1 MEREQVMFNS
11 KSLLLACAAA
21 GVFAAIGMGNGMARA
36 NTITDNFNSDT
47 VGAFSSSGD
56 TLFTN
61 SAGTVKIVNIATGNN
76 VAQFS
81 AAANLDTKT
90 AAGNAPWKP
99 TLAAPLTITGDW
111 TFVSAPDYNDE
122 LHIYT
127 RESAS
132 GSGIRFGIGIDQYKT
147 GLAYVFAD
155 QYGASNFTG
164 TTTTNTPS
172 YTGNFTTTVAL
183 GDVLAFTVTDNGS
196 AISLNVTD
204 TNTGATA
211 ALTGTSTFAPT
222 NNDYLASFLSN
233 ESYTG
238 GGTGQG
244 NLDNVTI
251 TNSAVPEPAALGLM
265 AVAGTAILLV
275 GKRKR
280 A

>member
-11 KSLLLACAAA
+11 KSLLLAGAAA
-21 GVFAAIGMGNGMARA
+21 GVFAAIGLGNGMARA

-61 SAGTVKIVNIATGNN
+61 SSGAVNIVTVATGNN
-76 VAQFS
+76 VAQFN
-81 AAANLDTKT
+81 AAANLDTQT
-90 AAGNAPWKP
+90 ANGNAPWKP

-132 GSGIRFGIGIDQYKT
+132 GNGIRFGIGIDQ
-147 GLAYVFAD
+147 GASGGPAYIFAD
-155 QYGASNFTG
+155 LSGATG
-164 TTTTNTPS
+164 TGTISVGTPV
-172 YTGNFTTTVAL
+172 YTGNFTTSVAL
-183 GDVLAFTVTDNGS
+183 KDVLAFTVTDNGNS
-196 AISLNVTD
+196 ISLNVTD
-204 TNTGATA
+204 NNTGATA
-211 ALTGTSTFAPT
+211 SLTGTSDYTPT
-222 NNDYLASFLSN
+222 NNDYLVSFLSN

-238 GGTGQG
+238 SGTGKG

-251 TNSAVPEPAALGLM
+251 TNAAVPEPATLGLM

-275 GKRKR
+275 GKRKG

>member
-1 MEREQVMFNS
+1 MFNS
-11 KSLLLACAAA
+11 KLLLLAGAAA
-21 GVFAAIGMGNGMARA
+21 GVFAAIGLGNGTARA

-47 VGAFSSSGD
+47 VGAFNSSGD
-56 TLFTN
+56 TLFTD
-61 SAGTVKIVNIATGNN
+61 SSGTVKIVNIATGNN

-127 RESAS
+127 RESGS
-132 GSGIRFGIGIDQYKT
+132 GSGIRFGIGIHQGSNT
-147 GLAYVFAD
+147 GNAYIFAD

-164 TTTTNTPS
+164 ATTANTPS

-183 GDVLAFTVTDNGS
+183 NDVLAFTVTDNGS

-204 TNTGATA
+204 TRTGATA
-211 ALTGTSTFAPT
+211 SLTGSSTFAPT
-222 NNDYLASFLSN
+222 NNDYLVSFLSN
-233 ESYTG
+233 EAYTG
-238 GGTGQG
+238 SGTGLG
-244 NLDNVTI
+244 NLDNVFI
-251 TNSAVPEPAALGLM
+251 TNSAVPEPATLGLM
-265 AVAGTAILLV
+265 SVLGTALLI

>member
-1 MEREQVMFNS
+1 MFNS
-11 KSLLLACAAA
+11 KSQLLACAAA
-21 GVFAAIGMGNGMARA
+21 GVFAAIGMGGGMAKA
-36 NTITDNFNSDT
+36 NTITDNFNSDA
-47 VGAFSSSGD
+47 VGAFNSSGD

-111 TFVSAPDYNDE
+111 TFLSAPDYNDE

-132 GSGIRFGIGIDQYKT
+132 GDGIRFGIGIHHGSNT
-147 GLAYVFAD
+147 GPAYVFAD
-155 QYGASNFTG
+155 QYGATG
-164 TTTTNTPS
+164 TGSTSVGTPV
-172 YTGNFTTTVAL
+172 YTGSFTTSVAL

-196 AISLNVTD
+196 NITLNVTD
-204 TNTGATA
+204 TNNNATA
-211 ALTGTSTFAPT
+211 SLTETSTYTPT
-222 NNDYLASFLSN
+222 NNDYLVSFLSN
-233 ESYTG
+233 EAYTG

-251 TNSAVPEPAALGLM
+251 TNSAVPEPATLGLM